1 MVHRGQVI
9 GLININHSSL
19 SSGCANLGLSK
30 LLVLVLTALTAL
42 GIDGG
47 LSIAVPLP
55 LPLAPALVP
64 NAATCAN
71 DNDSFSLPG
80 RRSFSG

>member
-55 LPLAPALVP
+55 PPLPLPLPPFPVLPLPLPVLPVP
-64 NAATCAN
+64 
-71 DNDSFSLPG
+71 G
-80 RRSFSG
+80 V